1 MPPNIFRSSR
11 PEESLG
17 KSYSENIEQIY
28 KRTLENTENT
38 ENKTWF
44 SGRFSYVFKG
54 YRKRSVTWVR
64 LSSILTSNFFSE
76 KVEI

>member
-28 KRTLENTENT
+28 KRTPENTENM
-38 ENKTWF
+38 
-44 SGRFSYVFKG
+44 GV
-54 YRKRSVTWVR
+54 
-64 LSSILTSNFFSE
+64 
-76 KVEI
+76 